1 MGVMN
6 RIIEEI
12 FEHRGI
18 LLQSLEKY
26 GFEKNGDIYVVE
38 KYIADRQMKMS
49 IYVDSVGSI
58 DTKVTDVDTSE
69 EYTLFLTDVADGDFV
84 NQVRNEY
91 RQALTEIAEN
101 CCQSQVYKSPYTLA
115 LIDYAFSLP
124 VL

>member
-1 MGVMN
+1 MN

-12 FEHRGI
+12 FEHRRI

-26 GFEKNGDIYVVE
+26 GFEKNGDIYVIE

-84 NQVRNEY
+84 NPFSF
-91 RQALTEIAEN
+91 EISN
-101 CCQSQVYKSPYTLA
+101 MICPK
-115 LIDYAFSLP
+115 F
-124 VL
+124 